1 MKTHMNLELPATDCL
16 VCQDLCEGD
25 GQTISEKP
33 LTCLTLHIQ
42 SCKERHPSYN
52 TITIKQNALQSQ
64 MKEHDGGTKPVD
76 MRLIFNYFNTFL
88 RLYMR
93 TL

>member
-1 MKTHMNLELPATDCL
+1 MKTHMNLKLPATDRL

-42 SCKERHPSYN
+42 SCKERHPTFN
-52 TITIKQNALQSQ
+52 TITFI
-64 MKEHDGGTKPVD
+64 
-76 MRLIFNYFNTFL
+76 
-88 RLYMR
+88 
-93 TL
+93 